1 MGRVSTG
8 SPMLLLE
15 LQHQILVLLGL
26 MGQGNAV
33 VSPQLGESVMEYS
46 TNLPVL
52 LS

>member
-1 MGRVSTG
+1 
-8 SPMLLLE
+8 MLLLE

-33 VSPQLGESVMEYS
+33 VSPQLGESIMEYN